1 MKRIEHQL
9 FLKRNQL
16 EVSLLLQP
24 IQEKIEIFN
33 RMQKLL
39 DTVSECEKGNLLT
52 ELEAL
57 DLEIVEDI
65 EEEYADRMEFN
76 EIEEAI
82 AESKP
87 VLEEVKEKPIES
99 QRPMPKKPM
108 LSPDER
114 ILEQLIK
121 SEENENVSRSK
132 LKKMGLVTPLG
143 WDTTIG
149 QFRVVR
155 TSVFRYRYSIVTNF
169 NK

>member
-76 EIEEAI
+76 EIEEVISEAKI
-82 AESKP
+82 
-87 VLEEVKEKPIES
+87 VHEEVKEKPTEAS
-99 QRPMPKKPM
+99 KPM
-108 LSPDER
+108 SKKSTLSPDEL

-121 SEENENVSRSK
+121 SRGNENVSRSK
-132 LKKMGLVTPLG
+132 LKKLGLVTPLG

-149 QFRVVR
+149 KFRVVR
-155 TSVFRYRYSIVTNF
+155 ISVFRYQYSIL
-169 NK
+169 